1 MSGAGG
7 CGVIVARLPDGSWSP
22 PSGIMLHTAGV
33 GFMVGIDIYDC
44 VLVINTDKAMDAFSR
59 IRCTVGGELSAVAG
73 PVGAGFVVESEIH
86 ARQAPIYTYMK
97 SRGFYAGVQ
106 VDGTIMLERDE
117 ENERFY
123 MEKLRAKD
131 ILAGKVR
138 HPPYELKGF
147 FATLKAAEGYNVD
160 QGLLPSEP
168 PPGDYEID
176 TEGKPEHFGVP
187 DKDDPDPY
195 GVLQLEKEGMVIR
208 EAGTHKRASWEQFT
222 FAPAVT
228 SPVYDTFERK
238 SKDRD
243 VRSRLSTRNSW
254 TSIGSTLATGSAST
268 RGRATTQS
276 SMADMSTQTDDLP
289 PPPSPGWSSRR
300 SSNQMNHNPSMENIP
315 EGKIAPPSPLAGSFS
330 PRLTR
335 RVSGKS
341 TLSRTTTPI
350 TGQSEER
357 LREAVETLHING
369 NAENPAVHVA
379 EHSAE
384 HLVDKGAE
392 EDSDDDDDDDDDDL
406 DHSAIIEEAP
416 VVQQIHKAPMP
427 LPQVI
432 QKARMVSVPKRG
444 PPPILPPRN
453 PNRSR
458 GPLVIGAERTDGDS
472 DAGSVTSPGSQA
484 EEFDRAETPTSP
496 RAPVENPTNF
506 QPLEETPEEH
516 RKDPWAQVMDKHSN
530 NESQDSLDVPGAF
543 HSMPTTPDEHA
554 SQPQQKPHKDDE
566 EDFS

>member
-7 CGVIVARLPDGSWSP
+7 CGVIVGRLPDGSWSP
-22 PSGIMLHTAGV
+22 PSGIMLHTAGL

-44 VLVINTDKAMDAFSR
+44 VLVINTDKAMEAFSR

-73 PVGAGFVVESEIH
+73 PVGTGFVVESEIH

-123 MEKLRAKD
+123 MEKLRAKE
-131 ILAGKVR
+131 ILSGKVR
-138 HPPYELKGF
+138 HPPYELKSF
-147 FATLKAAEGYNVD
+147 FATLKAAEGDQNVD
-160 QGLLPSEP
+160 QSLVPSEP

-176 TEGKPEHFGVP
+176 HDASPHFGVP

-208 EAGTHKRASWEQFT
+208 EAGTQKRASWEQFT

-254 TSIGSTLATGSAST
+254 TSIGSTLASGSAAT
-268 RGRATTQS
+268 RDRATTQS
-276 SMADMSTQTDDLP
+276 SMTDMATQTDDLP
-289 PPPSPGWSSRR
+289 PPPSPGLSSRR
-300 SSNQMNHNPSMENIP
+300 SSNLMSHNPSMENIP
-315 EGKIAPPSPLAGSFS
+315 EDKIAPPSPLAGSFS
-330 PRLTR
+330 PRVAR
-335 RVSGKS
+335 RISQKS
-341 TLSRTTTPI
+341 TLSRTTTPPKD
-350 TGQSEER
+350 QPEEH
-357 LREAVETLHING
+357 LEEATESLHING
-369 NAENPAVHVA
+369 NAENPA
-379 EHSAE
+379 
-384 HLVDKGAE
+384 DDGAE
-392 EDSDDDDDDDDDDL
+392 DDSDDDDEHDDL

-416 VVQQIHKAPMP
+416 VMQSIYKPAV
-427 LPQVI
+427 PQVI

-458 GPLVIGAERTDGDS
+458 GPLVINADRNDGDS
-472 DAGSVTSPGSQA
+472 DAGSIMSPGSQA

-496 RAPVENPTNF
+496 PTTHVDHPTEY
-506 QPLEETPEEH
+506 QALEETPEEH
-516 RKDPWAQVMDKHSN
+516 RHDPWAKVMKQHEN
-530 NESQDSLDVPGAF
+530 PSQDSLDVPGAF
-543 HSMPTTPDEHA
+543 HSMPTTPDEQP
-554 SQPQQKPHKDDE
+554 SQPNHTNHRDDV